1 MELLFAFAVFYLA
14 WLLIV
19 GILRA
24 LCNILRTLVRLLLA
38 PLLWL
43 AHRQGQQARRR
54 RQRARTMAG
63 LRALA
68 RLRSAIGACNLLTV
82 GRNVVNVG
90 ANIGLA

>member
-38 PLLWL
+38 PLSRCCLE
-43 AHRQGQQARRR
+43 
-54 RQRARTMAG
+54 
-63 LRALA
+63 
-68 RLRSAIGACNLLTV
+68 
-82 GRNVVNVG
+82 
-90 ANIGLA
+90 